1 MVGCFYGQVL
11 HKFKCHNYGHQHL
24 PLLGSCQYADWP
36 ESLHRLLQL
45 WAQHLQRCRCSNDL
59 LNWFGNWVQQAIF
72 PHVKLSC
79 DLLWLHL
86 FRSPCA
92 LGLHAIRPVLRFPPA
107 GNVGFQATHRN
118 QFPVQQHYGEL
129 PLPTFAMEYLPCI
142 EHVLIQTYGM

>member
-1 MVGCFYGQVL
+1 MAVMVGCFYGQVL
-11 HKFKCHNYGHQHL
+11 HKFKCHKYGHQHL

-59 LNWFGNWVQQAIF
+59 LNRVWNWVQQAIF

-86 FRSPCA
+86 YSGHLVRLDFTQFGLFCDFPLQEMWAFKQLTEISFQSNSITVSFLYQLWQWNICLA
-92 LGLHAIRPVLRFPPA
+92 LKMR
-107 GNVGFQATHRN
+107 
-118 QFPVQQHYGEL
+118 
-129 PLPTFAMEYLPCI
+129 
-142 EHVLIQTYGM
+142 